1 MTDDPA
7 AAMERRIEEEGIE
20 HVLVEM
26 PDINGISRVK
36 QLSAE
41 AFLSKWRDGP
51 AMNLAVLVQTPRNDL
66 PSGSGLAEEVD
77 YADGTLRPDP
87 GTLKRLPWRETAA
100 RVLCDVEFRGDPVR
114 AAPRQVLKELLDTH
128 VADSGLD
135 FYVGNELEFYL
146 LDEIGRGEEEELVPA
161 TSHKHECVA
170 WATEDVIP
178 FYERLEEWAGAYGVP
193 LDSLQHEHGPGQL
206 EVLFEYDSPLDGADR
221 AFDFKRVVKQTARLS
236 DRHATFMAKPFAG
249 ESGSGYHLHVS
260 AFEDGENAF
269 AAGDGGDGDGE
280 GEELSERGRQFLGG
294 LLEHADALA
303 AVGTPTLNGFKRF
316 DPDGFVP
323 YTASWGWD
331 NRQTMVRIPTGTT
344 RFESRVSAADAN
356 PYLVVAATLAAGL
369 HGLRDELDPGEA
381 VAGNPAGRRPEL
393 PRGSEAALAALENDE
408 VMTEYL
414 GEDVI
419 RAYAASKR
427 RELEAFRGTV
437 TAWEREYYVETL

>member
-1 MTDDPA
+1 MSDDPA

-66 PSGSGLAEEVD
+66 PTGSGLAEEVD
-77 YADGTLRPDP
+77 FADGSLRPDP
-87 GTLKRLPWRETAA
+87 ETLKRLPWRGSAA
-100 RVLCDVEFRGDPVR
+100 RVLCDIEFRGEPVA
-114 AAPRQVLKELLDTH
+114 AAPRQVLKDLLEGH
-128 VADSGLD
+128 VAEAGLE

-146 LDEIGRGEEEELVPA
+146 LEGLGGSAGDGSEGLRELSPA
-161 TSHKHECVA
+161 TSHKHECIA
-170 WATEDVIP
+170 WATEDVMP
-178 FYERLEEWAGAYGVP
+178 FYERLEEWAEAYGVP
-193 LDSLQHEHGPGQL
+193 LDSIQHEHGPGQL
-206 EVLFEYDSPLDGADR
+206 EVLFDYDAPLEGADR
-221 AFDFKRVVKQTARLS
+221 TFDFKRLVKQTARLA
-236 DRHATFMAKPFAG
+236 DQHATFMAKPFAG

-260 AFEDGENAF
+260 AFEGGENAF
-269 AAGDGGDGDGE
+269 EDDAGE
-280 GEELSERGRQFLGG
+280 GLSERGRHFLGG

-323 YTASWGWD
+323 YTASWGRD

-344 RFESRVSAADAN
+344 RLESRVSAADAN
-356 PYLVVAATLAAGL
+356 PYLVIAATLAAGF
-369 HGLRDELDPGEA
+369 HGMDAELDPGDPVE
-381 VAGNPAGRRPEL
+381 GNPTGRRPEL
-393 PRGSEAALAALENDE
+393 PRSPETALAALEADE
-408 VMTEYL
+408 VMGEYL

-419 RAYAASKR
+419 RAYAATKR
-427 RELEAFRGTV
+427 RELEAFRDTV
-437 TAWEREYYVETL
+437 TAWEREHYAETL

>member
-1 MTDDPA
+1 MSDDPA

-66 PSGSGLAEEVD
+66 PTGSGLAEEVD
-77 YADGTLRPDP
+77 FADGSLRPDP
-87 GTLKRLPWRETAA
+87 NTLKRLPWRESAA
-100 RVLCDVEFRGDPVR
+100 RVLCDIEFRGEPVA
-114 AAPRQVLKELLDTH
+114 AAPRQVLKDLLESRVEGT
-128 VADSGLD
+128 GLE

-146 LDEIGRGEEEELVPA
+146 LEEFGRTVGGGSDGERGLVPA

-170 WATEDVIP
+170 WATEEVMP
-178 FYERLEEWAGAYGVP
+178 FYERLEAWAEAYGVP
-193 LDSLQHEHGPGQL
+193 LDSIQHEHGPGQL
-206 EVLFEYDSPLDGADR
+206 EVLFEYDAPLAGADR
-221 AFDFKRVVKQTARLS
+221 TFDFKRLVKQTARFAGQ
-236 DRHATFMAKPFAG
+236 HATFMAKPFAG

-260 AFEDGENAF
+260 AFEDDENAF
-269 AAGDGGDGDGE
+269 EDDAGE
-280 GEELSERGRQFLGG
+280 GLSERGRHFLGG

-323 YTASWGWD
+323 YTASWGRD

-344 RFESRVSAADAN
+344 RLESRVSAADTN
-356 PYLVVAATLAAGL
+356 PYLVIAATLAAGL
-369 HGLRDELDPGEA
+369 HGMDAELDPGEA
-381 VAGNPAGRRPEL
+381 VEGNPAGRRPEL
-393 PRGSEAALAALENDE
+393 PGGPETALSALERDE
-408 VMTEYL
+408 VMEEYL
-414 GEDVI
+414 GEDAI
-419 RAYAASKR
+419 RAYAATKR
-427 RELEAFRGTV
+427 RELEAFRNTV
-437 TAWEREYYVETL
+437 TAWEREHYVETL